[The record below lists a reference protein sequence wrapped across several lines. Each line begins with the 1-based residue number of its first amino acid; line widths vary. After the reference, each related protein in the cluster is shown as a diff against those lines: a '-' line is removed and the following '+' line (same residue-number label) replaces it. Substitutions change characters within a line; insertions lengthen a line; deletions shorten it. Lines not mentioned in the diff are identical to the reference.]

1 MEQNREWDEKEVEE
15 TSHRIALAAIKYGM
29 LSQDPNKPIVFSM
42 EDWLVSEGDT
52 GTYLVYAYVRIRSIG
67 RQVALS
73 VHYQIDFSLLD
84 HPNEK
89 LLMRRMLDF
98 ERVVWKSG
106 ELFKPSLLARYLYE
120 LCRDFSRSYGT
131 CSVKHS

>member
-1 MEQNREWDEKEVEE
+1 MSSREGNVILFSDMRKQMRDYILDGLLVEQNREWDEKEVEE

-73 VHYQIDFSLLD
+73 VNDQIDFLCWTIR
-84 HPNEK
+84 
-89 LLMRRMLDF
+89 MRN
-98 ERVVWKSG
+98 
-106 ELFKPSLLARYLYE
+106 
-120 LCRDFSRSYGT
+120 C
-131 CSVKHS
+131 